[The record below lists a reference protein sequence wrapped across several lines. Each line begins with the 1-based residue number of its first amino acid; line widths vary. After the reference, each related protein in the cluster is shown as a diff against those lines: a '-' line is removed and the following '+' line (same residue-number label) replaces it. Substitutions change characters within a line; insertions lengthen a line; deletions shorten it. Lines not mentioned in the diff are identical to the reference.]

1 MALDTACDYPMNEQH
16 RLENGAFQNKAPACR
31 RGQPFAVAVV
41 GLAMLLCACSS
52 PRLDVARPV
61 TEAWAEPAETAL
73 ASAYAAQLLGH
84 QGQSGLHP
92 LPSGMDAL
100 AARAALAEAAQHTL
114 DLQYYILR
122 SDTTTQLLMAR
133 VLRAAQRGVRVRLL
147 VDDLDAAGKDLD
159 LASLAAFANIE
170 VRVFNPFASR
180 GVFGLSQVLEFIGSA
195 QRLNRRMHNKLWV
208 ADNAMAVIGGRN
220 LGDEYFDASGD
231 VNFSDLDL
239 LVAGPAVAQISRSF
253 DTYWNSEWAVPIQA
267 FVPTMPDTAARARF
281 EQGLRER
288 VEQFRETDYAQA
300 LREGKLGGALRSG
313 RIALTL
319 APVEVFADEPGKV
332 AETQTPESS
341 ASLFATRIRPMVA
354 QARRELILISPYFI
368 PSDEGI
374 AALGAVANRGV
385 RVRVLTNSLASAD
398 VVPLAQA
405 GYARRRERLLAAG
418 IELHEMRPE
427 RLESTRTRLA
437 KSSGAYLHTK
447 AIVID
452 RQHVVVGSMN
462 LDPRSRLS
470 NTEIGLLARSS
481 ELGAGIGR
489 LFDDAV
495 TPARAF
501 RVQIARAQGQAP
513 RLQWTTEE
521 NGREVRY
528 DREPLVGFWRSWFA
542 WLLGA
547 VAPEELL

>member
-1 MALDTACDYPMNEQH
+1 MALDTACDYPMTEQH
-16 RLENGAFQNKAPACR
+16 RLESGAFQSKAPAWS

-52 PRLDVARPV
+52 PRLDVARPI
-61 TEAWAEPAETAL
+61 TEAWATPAETAL
-73 ASAYAAQLLGH
+73 ARAYATQLLGH

-100 AARAALAEAAQHTL
+100 GARAALAEAAQHTL

-180 GVFGLSQVLEFIGSA
+180 GVFGVSQMLEFIGSA

-239 LVAGPAVAQISRSF
+239 LVAGPAVAHISSSF
-253 DTYWNSEWAVPIQA
+253 DAYWNSEWAVPIQA

-288 VEQFRETDYAQA
+288 VEQFRGSDYAQA
-300 LREGKLGGALRSG
+300 LREGKLGSELRSG
-313 RIALTL
+313 RIALML
-319 APVEVFADEPGKV
+319 APVDVFADEPGKV
-332 AETQTPESS
+332 AETQTPESGE
-341 ASLFATRIRPMVA
+341 SLFATRIRPIVA
-354 QARRELILISPYFI
+354 KASRELILISPYFI
-368 PSDEGI
+368 PSEAGI
-374 AALGAVANRGV
+374 AALGAVVGRGV

-427 RLESTRTRLA
+427 RLEATRTRIA

-462 LDPRSRLS
+462 LDPRSRIS
-470 NTEIGLLARSS
+470 NTEIGLLSHSS
-481 ELGAGIGR
+481 ELGAAIGQI
-489 LFDDAV
+489 FDEAV
-495 TPARAF
+495 RPARAF
-501 RVQIARAQGQAP
+501 QVSLVGAKNQP
-513 RLQWTTEE
+513 PSLQWTTEE
-521 NGREVRY
+521 QGQNVVY
-528 DREPLVGFWRSWFA
+528 DAEPLVGFWRRLFA
-542 WLLGA
+542 RLLQV